1 MRKAGEA
8 APEPHGPAAWLRRSL
23 VGLWLLVFVLAG
35 VGLALR
41 WDTLMSRLAR
51 PPLAGSAAEGALR

>member
-1 MRKAGEA
+1 MTKAGEA
-8 APEPHGPAAWLRRSL
+8 APVARGPASWLRRAL

-35 VGLALR
+35 VGLAVR

>member
-8 APEPHGPAAWLRRSL
+8 ALVSSGPAGWLRRSL
-23 VGLWLLVFVLAG
+23 VGLWLLVFVVAG
-35 VGLALR
+35 VALAVR

>member
-1 MRKAGEA
+1 MTS
-8 APEPHGPAAWLRRSL
+8 GPAAWLRRSL
-23 VGLWLLVFVLAG
+23 VGLWLLVFVVAG
-35 VGLALR
+35 VALAVR

>member
-8 APEPHGPAAWLRRSL
+8 APVAHGPAAWLRRTL